1 MSDRL
6 RESVSALVDGET
18 DELELRRLLS
28 GSERE
33 TMREA
38 WRDYHLLR
46 DSLAGADMRF
56 ASLDISGRVQAA
68 LAEEPGQSVAV
79 GGARWWRPLA
89 SVAVAASMAAV
100 VVVGVRGFGGGQPGV
115 GQPGLDAAL
124 GVAEVQQAPTAGKV
138 YPAPVAVG
146 GTGNVAVS
154 AEFGAPPSVQNA
166 AAADAMAQQ
175 QLQRYMLRHT
185 ERAALGNG
193 PGLVSFARVSELD
206 AK

>member
-6 RESVSALVDGET
+6 RESVSALVDGEA

-28 GSERE
+28 GSDRE

-38 WRDYHLLR
+38 WRDYNLLR

-56 ASLDISGRVQAA
+56 ARFDISGRVQAA
-68 LAEEPGQSVAV
+68 LAEEPAQSVAV

-100 VVVGVRGFGGGQPGV
+100 VVVGVRGFGGQPGA
-115 GQPGLDAAL
+115 GQPGLGAGLD
-124 GVAEVQQAPTAGKV
+124 VAEVQQAPTAGKV
-138 YPAPVAVG
+138 YPTPVAVG
-146 GTGNVAVS
+146 GAGNVAVS
-154 AEFGAPPSVQNA
+154 AEFGGAAAQNA
-166 AAADAMAQQ
+166 AAADALAQQ
-175 QLQRYMLRHT
+175 RLQRYMLRHT

-193 PGLVSFARVSELD
+193 PGLISFARVSELD
-206 AK
+206 AE

>member
-6 RESVSALVDGET
+6 RESVSALVDGEA

-28 GSERE
+28 GSDRE

-56 ASLDISGRVQAA
+56 ARFDISGRVQAA
-68 LAEEPGQSVAV
+68 LAEQPGQSVTV

-100 VVVGVRGFGGGQPGV
+100 VVVGVRGFGGGQTGPGS
-115 GQPGLDAAL
+115 GALD
-124 GVAEVQQAPTAGKV
+124 VAEVQQAPTAGKV
-138 YPAPVAVG
+138 YPAPVAAG

-154 AEFGAPPSVQNA
+154 AEFGGGAATQNA
-166 AAADAMAQQ
+166 AAAEALAQQ
-175 QLQRYMLRHT
+175 RLQRYMLRHT

-206 AK
+206 AE

>member
-6 RESVSALVDGET
+6 RESVSALVDGEA

-28 GSERE
+28 GSDRE
-33 TMREA
+33 TMRET

-56 ASLDISGRVQAA
+56 AHFDISGRVQAA
-68 LAEEPGQSVAV
+68 LAEQSGQSVAV

-100 VVVGVRGFGGGQPGV
+100 VVVGVRGFGGGQTGA
-115 GQPGLDAAL
+115 GSGSGALD
-124 GVAEVQQAPTAGKV
+124 VAEVQQAPTAGKV

-154 AEFGAPPSVQNA
+154 AEFGGGAAAQNA
-166 AAADAMAQQ
+166 AAAEALAQQ
-175 QLQRYMLRHT
+175 RLQRYMLRHT

-206 AK
+206 AE